1 MELFGRGQ
9 VTDPPRRAVPGGEQ
23 MPEQGVLVAQL
34 AQQLRRVGGERERG
48 RLVPPHEPSDC
59 RVDLIGATTMQGTR
73 ARTPPRVSD
82 RKLIAALCLA
92 DVLDDVQHLFQLAIG

>member
-1 MELFGRGQ
+1 
-9 VTDPPRRAVPGGEQ
+9 

-59 RVDLIGATTMQGTR
+59 RVDLIGGHHHARHQGQDAAQGQR
-73 ARTPPRVSD
+73 QE
-82 RKLIAALCLA
+82 LIAALRLA
-92 DVLDDVQHLFQLAIG
+92 DLLDDVQHLFQLAIG